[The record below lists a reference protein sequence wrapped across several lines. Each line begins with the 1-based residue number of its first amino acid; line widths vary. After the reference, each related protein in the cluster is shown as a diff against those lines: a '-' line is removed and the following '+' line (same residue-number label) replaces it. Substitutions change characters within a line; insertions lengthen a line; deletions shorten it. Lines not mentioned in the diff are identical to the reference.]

1 VTPQIQQ
8 AIKNGGDVTAYGTA
22 VATVVGWLPAIA
34 ALFTIFWL
42 GMQMLEKF
50 TGQSFNELVRCAWRK
65 IRG

>member
-1 VTPQIQQ
+1 MQPQIQQ
-8 AIKNGGDVTAYGTA
+8 IVKGTGDATAYG
-22 VATVVGWLPAIA
+22 VVVGTLMGWLPAIA
-34 ALFTIFWL
+34 AGFTIVWL